1 MRRGSASDRILAFDL
16 ARGLAVFFMI
26 LIHVM
31 RHWGEPAT
39 WTTPVGVLA
48 SFLGGPPAAPVFMFL
63 MGASVAFSRRST
75 FRSLAMRGLGL
86 FVLAYVFNF
95 FRGALPITVGLA
107 SGVVTSAEVAPHTP
121 GSLLTMVD
129 ILQLAGLSLILI
141 ATLRRFVRPGP
152 SWLVLAVAIVLVA
165 PFLRGFTVGNPV
177 VDGFLSVLWGADSHV
192 YYPVF
197 PWAVFPLVGAVVG
210 ERIVHTPDRSAL
222 LGRMGLV
229 GVGLC
234 AVGVALV
241 AAWVPD
247 LSDTTYWHLP
257 PALALAILGF
267 VLVWLAVCDQVL
279 RRVPG
284 TRILDVVYGWS
295 ARVQSMYIT
304 HWLIVGWGVGIVG
317 FQRLGLAPVLVAM
330 GIVVV
335 LTSLL
340 TMAVPVIA
348 GRAGLRPIRPA
359 ATVPGTGLAASDA
372 EA

>member
-1 MRRGSASDRILAFDL
+1 VRRGSPSDRVLAFDL

-39 WTTPVGVLA
+39 WTTPIGVLA

-95 FRGALPITVGLA
+95 FRGALPLTLGLA
-107 SGVVTSAEVAPHTP
+107 TGVVTTAEVAPHTP

-129 ILQLAGLSLILI
+129 ILQLAGLSLIGI
-141 ATLRRFVRPGP
+141 AAFRRFVRPGP
-152 SWLVLAVAIVLVA
+152 IWLVLAVGIVLAA
-165 PFLRGFTVGNPV
+165 PLLRGLTVGDPT

-210 ERIVHTPDRSAL
+210 EWMVRTADRSAL
-222 LGRMGLV
+222 LGRMGFV
-229 GVGLC
+229 GIGLC
-234 AVGVALV
+234 AVGGALV
-241 AAWVPD
+241 VAWVPD

-257 PALALAILGF
+257 PGLALAILGF
-267 VLVWLAVCDQVL
+267 VLAWIAVCDQIV
-279 RRVPG
+279 RRAPRSRV
-284 TRILDVVYGWS
+284 LDVVYGWS

-304 HWLIVGWGVGIVG
+304 HWIIVGWGVGIVG
-317 FQRLGLAPVLVAM
+317 FQRLGLVPVLIAM

-340 TMAVPVIA
+340 TMAYPGIA
-348 GRAGLRPIRPA
+348 TRAGLRPFRSPTA
-359 ATVPGTGLAASDA
+359 APSMGLAPSDA

>member
-1 MRRGSASDRILAFDL
+1 MRRGSPSDRVLAFDL

-39 WTTPVGVLA
+39 WTTPIGVVA

-63 MGASVAFSRRST
+63 MGASVALSRRST
-75 FRSLAMRGLGL
+75 FRSLALRGLGL
-86 FVLAYVFNF
+86 FALAYVFNL
-95 FRGALPITVGLA
+95 FRGALPLTLGLA
-107 SGVVTSAEVAPHTP
+107 SGVVTEAEVAPHTP

-129 ILQLAGLSLILI
+129 ILQLAGLSLIGI
-141 ATLRRFVRPGP
+141 ATLRRFVRPGL
-152 SWLVLAVAIVLVA
+152 SWLVLAAGIVLVA
-165 PFLRGFTVGNPV
+165 PSLRGFTVGDPL

-197 PWAVFPLVGAVVG
+197 PWAVFPLVGAVLG
-210 ERIVHTPDRSAL
+210 ERIVRAPDRSAL
-222 LGRMGLV
+222 LGRLGLL
-229 GVGLC
+229 GVALC

-267 VLVWLAVCDQVL
+267 VLAWLAVCDQIVRRGPRAQVL
-279 RRVPG
+279 D
-284 TRILDVVYGWS
+284 LVYGWS
-295 ARVQSMYIT
+295 ARVQAMYVT
-304 HWLIVGWGVGIVG
+304 HWIIVGWGVGIVG
-317 FQRLGLAPVLVAM
+317 FQRLELVPVLVAM

-335 LTSLL
+335 VTSLL
-340 TMAVPVIA
+340 TMAYPIIA
-348 GRAGLRPIRPA
+348 ARAGLRPLRRSTSAPTPA
-359 ATVPGTGLAASDA
+359 LAPSDRQA
-372 EA
+372 

>member
-1 MRRGSASDRILAFDL
+1 MRRGSPSDRVLAFDL

-39 WTTPVGVLA
+39 WTTPIGVLA

-86 FVLAYVFNF
+86 FALAYVFNF
-95 FRGALPITVGLA
+95 FRGALPLTLGLA
-107 SGVVTSAEVAPHTP
+107 GGIVTSAEVAPHTP

-129 ILQLAGLSLILI
+129 ILQLAGLSLIGI
-141 ATLRRFVRPGP
+141 AALRRFVRPGP
-152 SWLVLAVAIVLVA
+152 TWLVLALAIVLVA
-165 PFLRGFTVGNPV
+165 PVLRGSTIGNPV

-192 YYPVF
+192 YYPVL

-210 ERIVHTPDRSAL
+210 QWIARTPDRSAL

-234 AVGVALV
+234 VVGVALV

-267 VLVWLAVCDQVL
+267 VLVWLALCDQVV
-279 RRVPG
+279 RRVPR
-284 TRILDVVYGWS
+284 TRVLEVVYGWS

-304 HWLIVGWGVGIVG
+304 HWIIVGWGVGIVG

-330 GIVVV
+330 ATLVV

-340 TMAVPVIA
+340 TMAYPVA
-348 GRAGLRPIRPA
+348 ADRLGLGRN
-359 ATVPGTGLAASDA
+359 VVAASASSLAPSDRRA
-372 EA
+372 

>member
-1 MRRGSASDRILAFDL
+1 MRRGSPSDRVLAFDL

-39 WTTPVGVLA
+39 WTTPIGVLA

-86 FVLAYVFNF
+86 FALAYVFNF
-95 FRGALPITVGLA
+95 FRGALPLTLGLA
-107 SGVVTSAEVAPHTP
+107 GGIVTSAEVAPHTP

-129 ILQLAGLSLILI
+129 ILQLAGLSLIGI
-141 ATLRRFVRPGP
+141 AALRRFVRPGP
-152 SWLVLAVAIVLVA
+152 TWLVLALAIVLVA
-165 PFLRGFTVGNPV
+165 PVLRGSTIGNPV

-192 YYPVF
+192 YYPVL

-210 ERIVHTPDRSAL
+210 QWIARTPDRSAL

-234 AVGVALV
+234 VVGVALV

-267 VLVWLAVCDQVL
+267 VLVWLALCDQVV
-279 RRVPG
+279 RRVPR
-284 TRILDVVYGWS
+284 TRVLEVVYGWS

-304 HWLIVGWGVGIVG
+304 HWIIVGWGVGIVG
-317 FQRLGLAPVLVAM
+317 FQRLGLPPVLVAM
-330 GIVVV
+330 ATVVV

-340 TMAVPVIA
+340 TMAYPVA
-348 GRAGLRPIRPA
+348 ADRLGLGRN
-359 ATVPGTGLAASDA
+359 VVAASASSLAPSDRRA
-372 EA
+372 